1 MMRKAPANS
10 AGAFFVESWMAFL
23 FMFLVRHEPPSEPF
37 GGSTVPR
44 AKLNKENK
52 RYAERGTYR
61 LKPPPPERRR
71 EGGNGG
77 KACWTPCASR
87 FVPLR
92 ERARMPNSAE
102 EMEHLDGT
110 GEKRKKG
117 GPGIFP

>member
-1 MMRKAPANS
+1 MMRKAPANP

-23 FMFLVRHEPPSEPF
+23 FVFLVRHEPPLEPF

-77 KACWTPCASR
+77 KGLLDALR
-87 FVPLR
+87 VPFCPP
-92 ERARMPNSAE
+92 ARTRPYAE
-102 EMEHLDGT
+102 
-110 GEKRKKG
+110 
-117 GPGIFP
+117 